1 MDAGLSEKV
10 EVINVMLYTISN
22 LGWKFQLM
30 F

>member
-10 EVINVMLYTISN
+10 EVIKVMLYTISN

>member
-1 MDAGLSEKV
+1 MDAGLSERV